1 METIT
6 EQFERQIW
14 LSATTVSKMFDIH
27 RRSLARWFANPK
39 LGFPQPTTIRGE
51 AIFLESRDRS
61 LGYAPEARI
70 GGAVHPKGGA
80 PRFRRLITSRADA
93 RC

>member
-39 LGFPQPTTIRGE
+39 LGFPQPTTIRGRLYFSKAEIE
-51 AIFLESRDRS
+51 AWVTQQRLASAARS
-61 LGYAPEARI
+61 TPKEARPGS
-70 GGAVHPKGGA
+70 GG
-80 PRFRRLITSRADA
+80 
-93 RC
+93 